1 MVQGGKQSQNEAHIS
16 QPKLDLI
23 LNAKK
28 KKNHQQLR
36 NLIFMFKMFRQES
49 NEN

>member
-28 KKNHQQLR
+28 PKQKRNPPTTQGSYIYVKNV
-36 NLIFMFKMFRQES
+36 
-49 NEN
+49 